1 MSSPYRYDRIFT
13 KIPVILMLVICH
25 FACVFAVRLV
35 CLFNLTMRRRVVI
48 KLNRFWGDLLLKVI
62 GFRIVREGVIP
73 EGKSFFFVA
82 NHLSYIDPL
91 IMFASIPA
99 IFITSKE
106 IGEDML
112 LGSICRMGEC
122 YFVER
127 RNKFNI
133 LNEIKD
139 VGEYIKAGLN
149 VAIFPEG
156 RSTDGDR
163 VWRFKSSFLQV
174 PINQKIDVLPIC
186 LQYTSIS
193 NAKITSD
200 NRDLVFWYDGRPFLP
215 HFAKMLS
222 QSEISVK
229 VKILAEI
236 SSAGHDKISLAEAAR
251 DKIVGIYEG
260 VQASDS

>member
-13 KIPVILMLVICH
+13 KMPIVLLLVIGH
-25 FACVFAVRLV
+25 FFSAFVVRLV
-35 CLFNLTMRRRVVI
+35 CWSNLSKRRKIVI
-48 KLNRFWGDLLLKVI
+48 KLNRFWGDLVLKVI

-73 EGKSFFFVA
+73 EGKPLFFVA

-106 IGEDML
+106 ISEDML
-112 LGSICRMGEC
+112 LGFICRMGEC

-133 LNEIKD
+133 VNEIKD
-139 VGEYIKAGLN
+139 VGTYIKTGFN

-156 RSTDGDR
+156 RSTDGAR
-163 VWRFKSSFLQV
+163 VWRFKSSFFQV
-174 PINQKIDVLPIC
+174 PIDEKIDVLPVC

-193 NAKITSD
+193 NAKITPD
-200 NRDLVFWYDGRPFLP
+200 NRDLVFWYDGRPFLA

-236 SSAGHDKISLAEAAR
+236 SQSSHDKSSLAEAAR
-251 DKIVGIYEG
+251 SKIEDIYEG
-260 VQASDS
+260 VQV

>member
-1 MSSPYRYDRIFT
+1 MSPYRYDRIFT
-13 KIPVILMLVICH
+13 KISVVAILVACH
-25 FACVFAVRLV
+25 FICVFVVRLA
-35 CLFNLTMRRRVVI
+35 CLSNLTRRRKIVI

-62 GFRIVREGVIP
+62 GFRIKREGVIP
-73 EGKSFFFVA
+73 AGKSYFFVA

-112 LGSICRMGEC
+112 LGTICRMGEC

-133 LNEIKD
+133 MNEIKD
-139 VGEYIKAGLN
+139 VGEYIKAGFN

-163 VWRFKSSFLQV
+163 VWRFKSSFFQV
-174 PINQKIDVLPIC
+174 ALNEQADVLPIC
-186 LQYTSIS
+186 LQYTTIS
-193 NAKITSD
+193 NAKITPD
-200 NRDLVFWYDGRPFLP
+200 NRDLVFWYDGRPFLA

-222 QSEISVK
+222 QSEISVRVK
-229 VKILAEI
+229 VLAEI
-236 SSAGHDKISLAEAAR
+236 PQAGHDKNSLAAAAR
-251 DKIVGIYEG
+251 STIVDTYEG
-260 VQASDS
+260 VQHS